1 VHSILFNIA
10 TEPAINIIM
19 PEDFLK
25 LLEHL
30 TVTEY
35 QQIAGPDW
43 PDFATLKTGKNISK
57 FIVDELTQMLI
68 VPKPPVVKVTYVE
81 FYITNVCNMTCG
93 DCRSF
98 NNFNF
103 KGHYEFDLE
112 MYQAWA
118 DKVDVESYNILGG
131 EPLLHP
137 RLQEW
142 LEGPRRLWPGAFAKI
157 DTNGTHITKV
167 KNLHQLLVDNQYSL
181 CINMH
186 NPGKRA
192 ELDLAIAQAFGPCQE
207 VDKTDPRIHFSRTDS
222 VALSN
227 RSDMSIYMITELG
240 LTLEI
245 RPTTAFQPTPASSTN
260 WKQLLDGTG
269 SIESI
274 YLGNAEL
281 SHSTCVGKTC
291 HVMRD
296 GQFYKCALVATL
308 PEFLEQKKIQWPDE
322 RLYDYQPLTADTF
335 TYEGYQ
341 QMQNTIPQCAF
352 CLSGTVD
359 TVSIS
364 LSDIKRKKD
373 VLL

>member
-1 VHSILFNIA
+1 
-10 TEPAINIIM
+10 M
-19 PEDFLK
+19 PGNFLK
-25 LLEHL
+25 LIEHL
-30 TVTEY
+30 TFTEY

-43 PDFATLKTGKNISK
+43 PSFETIKTGNNIPE
-57 FIVDELTQMLI
+57 FIIDELTQMLV
-68 VPKPPVVKVTYVE
+68 VPPPPVVRVNYVE

-103 KGHYEFDLE
+103 KGHYEFDE
-112 MYQAWA
+112 AMYQAWA
-118 DKVDVESYNILGG
+118 DRADVESYNILGG

-137 RLQEW
+137 RLTQW
-142 LEGPRRLWPGAFAKI
+142 VEGTRRLWPRAFAKI
-157 DTNGTHITKV
+157 DTNGTHIAKV

-186 NPGKRA
+186 NPGKRQ
-192 ELDLAIAQAFGPCQE
+192 ELWQDIALAFGPCE
-207 VDKTDPRIHFSRTDS
+207 PVDRLDPRIHFNRTDS

-227 RSDMSIYMITELG
+227 RSDMSEYLLTEQG

-260 WKQLLDGTG
+260 WKQLVDGAGTA
-269 SIESI
+269 ESI
-274 YLGNAEL
+274 YLGDAER
-281 SHSTCVGKTC
+281 SHKTCVGKTC

-296 GQFYKCALVATL
+296 GKFYKCALVATL
-308 PEFLEQKKIQWPDE
+308 PEFLQQKKIQWPDE
-322 RLYDYQPLTADTF
+322 RLYQYQPLTADNF

-364 LSDIKRKKD
+364 LSDIKRKKSI
-373 VLL
+373 LL